1 MDMQD
6 TGLPSNHLAVV
17 ERAHRQIFCSQLY
30 EHRYNRICLYEKNSL
45 LVNVALPLLGK
56 LVGHFSV
63 PTPTTI
69 MVCDVALALLNH
81 QIKRGTLPLTRNA
94 PFSTQPIA
102 DFIQRHGG
110 THLSFN
116 TILCILEHGMAEL
129 LANLEKKQNGNFMRE
144 STHDKNPLTVEPYG
158 SSLTEF
164 SFSTLWSPNRY
175 R

>member
-45 LVNVALPLLGK
+45 LVNAALPLLGK

-129 LANLEKKQNGNFMRE
+129 LANLEKNRMVILCV
-144 STHDKNPLTVEPYG
+144 SPHDKNPLTVEPYG